1 MARNR
6 RRDRRSALSLQRVA
20 TLSLVALSATLP
32 TVHAATQPKD
42 SGAAVPQPSLNPTAS
57 IAQAVSRTRRPWFS
71 AAKDRVVDSVS
82 RFLSHALPDPRY
94 FSYDLDQF
102 DEDQMPYDDG
112 LPLDSG
118 SILDGPGLNWGGS
131 TLEVVRSQAIFL
143 TRSAA
148 FGPRVTDDLG
158 LKGFLLPI
166 SDFYKVPK
174 DAAFFTSDASG
185 DPIHACPYKGGPG
198 SKRDVLH
205 HKYEDEDDRRLYSA
219 FYPDSQVQAPF
230 TWTHEAEGGPEGS
243 LKPPHNWIALVQR
256 GGGCGFADKVRVAQ
270 ELGAIAVVV
279 GDAPSPS
286 WHGGRS
292 GDPNEEGDPGLSGKR
307 LITMFAPG
315 DTSDVHIPST
325 FVTRPSYLDLE
336 RLIQET
342 EKDQDDWQR
351 QHPSQHGP
359 DGAPAT
365 RGLEIV
371 ISKDDLVW
379 EWPLID
385 FGILLLL
392 LPSFMT
398 VITIIVHRIRMVRQR
413 RKERAPEL
421 VVLGLP
427 CLIWRGNGQPWEKV
441 EGADV
446 DPGPGN
452 GGSDDAATS
461 RPFAADD
468 LESGRA
474 GETIPLLAE
483 DENGAGPSQRTAAV
497 ETRPVNP
504 ASVLPPG
511 RTYFSTDECAICLC
525 DFVDGDRVRVLPC
538 GHIFHRQEVD
548 DWLVRVKK
556 LCPICKRDITVPI
569 PPAPPV
575 GVATAVS
582 SPAAFDE
589 AAGEPRQ
596 AEGVAATPEN
606 PADESIDLS
615 QHLAQDHG
623 HDQPSNGRQV

>member
-20 TLSLVALSATLP
+20 TPLARGVECHSSYRPRRHPAQGFWSRRSSTQSQPDCFDRAGSLA
-32 TVHAATQPKD
+32 H
-42 SGAAVPQPSLNPTAS
+42 
-57 IAQAVSRTRRPWFS
+57 RRRPWFS

-82 RFLSHALPDPRY
+82 RFPLARTPRSPL
-94 FSYDLDQF
+94 FLLRPGRNSTKIRCRTMTAF
-102 DEDQMPYDDG
+102 
-112 LPLDSG
+112 PLDSG

-185 DPIHACPYKGGPG
+185 DPIHACPYKGGPDPNATSCSTGTKTRTTAG
-198 SKRDVLH
+198 STRHSIPTRQATSSFHLDARSRRRTRK
-205 HKYEDEDDRRLYSA
+205 DRPSHRTTGSRS
-219 FYPDSQVQAPF
+219 FS
-230 TWTHEAEGGPEGS
+230 AEGGTA
-243 LKPPHNWIALVQR
+243 LKVLLHARSRDRHQ
-256 GGGCGFADKVRVAQ
+256 Q
-270 ELGAIAVVV
+270 
-279 GDAPSPS
+279 
-286 WHGGRS
+286 GR
-292 GDPNEEGDPGLSGKR
+292 PG
-307 LITMFAPG
+307 
-315 DTSDVHIPST
+315 V
-325 FVTRPSYLDLE
+325 
-336 RLIQET
+336 
-342 EKDQDDWQR
+342 
-351 QHPSQHGP
+351 
-359 DGAPAT
+359 
-365 RGLEIV
+365 
-371 ISKDDLVW
+371 

-504 ASVLPPG
+504 AS
-511 RTYFSTDECAICLC
+511 
-525 DFVDGDRVRVLPC
+525 
-538 GHIFHRQEVD
+538 EVD

-582 SPAAFDE
+582 SPAAADE

-606 PADESIDLS
+606 PADQSIDLS
-615 QHLAQDHG
+615 QHLAQDHE
-623 HDQPSNGRQV
+623 HDQPSKRTPGLVSRRFWQCICSPLL